1 VAGGA
6 RVTRLW
12 ESSGN
17 DELLVGMR
25 TIHQVLPAIM
35 KKLGIHDEFKL
46 EMMGTFVDLAWG
58 TDSVQTVLKTERPS
72 KIVPVMLSV
81 SVVVAHNSP
90 IV

>member
-1 VAGGA
+1 
-6 RVTRLW
+6 
-12 ESSGN
+12 
-17 DELLVGMR
+17 
-25 TIHQVLPAIM
+25 
-35 KKLGIHDEFKL
+35 
-46 EMMGTFVDLAWG
+46 MMGTFVDLAWG